1 MLCNIVLEAQAIKL
15 INILG
20 LDICNEIAAL
30 AEDDFSAFPWRL
42 PFDEDAQSNDIVKH
56 LRAHAGSFLD
66 SLGFKLADTHSN
78 KSCLDFES
86 STIGTITGGTDAII
100 VAKSLNVASS
110 SPGVCFI

>member
-1 MLCNIVLEAQAIKL
+1 MALGNHDAEKEEKANTIVISECSEAQAMKL
-15 INILG
+15 INYLG
-20 LDICNEIAAL
+20 LDICNPKPDEIAAL
-30 AEDDFSAFPWRL
+30 AEDDFSAFPWRS

-86 STIGTITGGTDAII
+86 SMYLPFLRT
-100 VAKSLNVASS
+100 
-110 SPGVCFI
+110 P